1 MLAMESMSGTRCSIK
16 HLCDCVP
23 WSVLRSAGLRTRPV
37 KAAIWEI
44 ALVQSNVKNWIKPG
58 VDGANLEVG
67 DFLSMRITNLSALL
81 LRISTRR
88 YLFEHEISLPEW
100 RVLTMLVR
108 YGSGT
113 TRALR
118 DAWTMDKGQMSRALL
133 GLEKRKLVQRTQ
145 DETHELRHVLEI
157 TEKGLQLYQRIM
169 PNARRAQVALL
180 RHLTVDERKTLDTV
194 INKLTAV
201 AEAED

>member
-1 MLAMESMSGTRCSIK
+1 MIK
-16 HLCDCVP
+16 
-23 WSVLRSAGLRTRPV
+23 
-37 KAAIWEI
+37 
-44 ALVQSNVKNWIKPG
+44 SNVKNWIKPG
-58 VDGANLEVG
+58 ADGANLEVG
-67 DFLSMRITNLSALL
+67 DFLSVRITNLSTLL
-81 LRISTRR
+81 LRISKRR
-88 YLFEHEISLPEW
+88 YLLEHEISLPEW

-108 YGSGT
+108 YGAGT

-118 DAWTMDKGQMSRALL
+118 DASKMDKGQMSRALP

-169 PNARRAQVALL
+169 PKARRAQAVLL
-180 RHLTVDERKTLDTV
+180 KHLTIDERKALDTV
-194 INKLTAV
+194 INKLTAA

>member
-1 MLAMESMSGTRCSIK
+1 MLAMESMSGTRCGIK

-37 KAAIWEI
+37 NAAIWEI

-118 DAWTMDKGQMSRALL
+118 DAWKMDKGQMSRALL

>member
-1 MLAMESMSGTRCSIK
+1 M
-16 HLCDCVP
+16 
-23 WSVLRSAGLRTRPV
+23 
-37 KAAIWEI
+37 
-44 ALVQSNVKNWIKPG
+44 VQSNVKNWIKPG

-118 DAWTMDKGQMSRALL
+118 DAWKMDKGQMSRALL

>member
-1 MLAMESMSGTRCSIK
+1 MPR
-16 HLCDCVP
+16 
-23 WSVLRSAGLRTRPV
+23 
-37 KAAIWEI
+37 
-44 ALVQSNVKNWIKPG
+44 SNVKNWIKPG
-58 VDGANLEVG
+58 VDGANLEVD
-67 DFLSMRITNLSALL
+67 DFLTMRITNLSALL

-88 YLFEHEISLPEW
+88 YLLEHEISLPEW

-108 YGSGT
+108 HGPGT

-118 DAWTMDKGQMSRALL
+118 AASKMDKGQMSRALL

-157 TEKGLQLYQRIM
+157 TERGLQLYQRVM

-180 RHLTVDERKTLDTV
+180 KQLTVDERKTLDTV
-194 INKLTAV
+194 INKLNAAT
-201 AEAED
+201 EAED